1 MRGKYGLAAYTR
13 WADALADERS
23 KNGWKRQFSTGSKR
37 FALLTFFYRYTHHFG
52 TGGFGARDRYA
63 DFLEEAA
70 VILSNEG
77 LRIAA
82 SEFRAARE
90 GWAALY
96 ETLFSA
102 SIEPLHQARQLIDER
117 ERLFREQGNASVAAR
132 RAIEGEL
139 GALRT
144 AADETLAF
152 AEAEER
158 DWREGIR
165 EAVLALQAL
174 ETGAFDSLRAAM
186 A

>member
-1 MRGKYGLAAYTR
+1 MR
-13 WADALADERS
+13 
-23 KNGWKRQFSTGSKR
+23 
-37 FALLTFFYRYTHHFG
+37 
-52 TGGFGARDRYA
+52 
-63 DFLEEAA
+63 
-70 VILSNEG
+70 V
-77 LRIAA
+77 AA

-90 GWAALY
+90 GWATLY

-102 SIEPLHQARQLIDER
+102 NYAPLHQASQLIDER

-152 AEAEER
+152 SEAEER

-174 ETGAFDSLRAAM
+174 ETKAFDSLQEVM